1 MFFSKK
7 RFCKLSNDIFP
18 LHEWVSYIS
27 NDICSFHWFMCIIQ
41 NDIFSLHECGSNISI
56 YICSFHWFMCIIQND
71 IFSLH
76 ECDSNISIYIYSFHR
91 CGYHISIDNNPFHL
105 LSGNLLIYRK
115 QSRRWN
121 VLQSGRLSP
130 DNVLLRIRFT
140 RRNSVS
146 TRSKSF
152 WTDYL
157 PLCKAQNWK

>member
-1 MFFSKK
+1 MN
-7 RFCKLSNDIFP
+7 LSYINLYMLISLVYVYYTNDIFS
-18 LHEWVSYIS
+18 LHECDSNIS
-27 NDICSFHWFMCIIQ
+27 IYICSFYWFMCIIQ
-41 NDIFSLHECGSNISI
+41 NDIFSLHECG
-56 YICSFHWFMCIIQND
+56 
-71 IFSLH
+71 
-76 ECDSNISIYIYSFHR
+76 SNISIYIYSFHR

-115 QSRRWN
+115 QSRRLN

-152 WTDYL
+152 
-157 PLCKAQNWK
+157 

>member
-1 MFFSKK
+1 MIYFRYTSESAIYQMIYAHFTDLCVLYKWY
-7 RFCKLSNDIFP
+7 IF
-18 LHEWVSYIS
+18 VTRVRQQYINLYMLIS
-27 NDICSFHWFMCIIQ
+27 PIYVYYT
-41 NDIFSLHECGSNISI
+41 NDIFSLHECG
-56 YICSFHWFMCIIQND
+56 
-71 IFSLH
+71 
-76 ECDSNISIYIYSFHR
+76 SNISIYIYSFHR